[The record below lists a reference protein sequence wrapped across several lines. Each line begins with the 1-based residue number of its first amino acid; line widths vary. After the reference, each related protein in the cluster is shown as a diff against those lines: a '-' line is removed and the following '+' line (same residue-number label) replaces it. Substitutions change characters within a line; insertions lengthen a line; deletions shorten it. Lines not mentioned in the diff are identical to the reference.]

1 DIIRVA
7 DSHYAGTE
15 IGGRVLAINGRKV
28 TLDREISIDNAS
40 YFTYING
47 EATHSS
53 KIQSVNG
60 KEITLD
66 STPTGLETYGV
77 WSLSTKQI
85 SSGLYRSISIVENA
99 DGTNTITALQHEPQ
113 KEAIVDNSAHFVE
126 TARTLYKAPQINA
139 VEVSTGYDGKLYITG
154 DISSGDGKLTYD
166 IKITK
171 DGNLYQYKKGLS
183 DPNIELSDLPN
194 GDYTVII
201 YGKNAKGQI
210 VTEKT
215 QTFTIDRPPAPTGV
229 VVTGGL
235 GQITLEWDWVNE
247 VTQTEIFAA
256 ETDNFALAKKIA
268 KVTARTYAHT
278 LKGNKVVRYYWLR

>member
-1 DIIRVA
+1 
-7 DSHYAGTE
+7 
-15 IGGRVLAINGRKV
+15 
-28 TLDREISIDNAS
+28 LDREISIDNAS

-126 TARTLYKAPQINA
+126 TARTLYKAPQI
-139 VEVSTGYDGKLYITG
+139 
-154 DISSGDGKLTYD
+154 
-166 IKITK
+166 
-171 DGNLYQYKKGLS
+171 
-183 DPNIELSDLPN
+183 
-194 GDYTVII
+194 
-201 YGKNAKGQI
+201 
-210 VTEKT
+210 
-215 QTFTIDRPPAPTGV
+215 
-229 VVTGGL
+229 
-235 GQITLEWDWVNE
+235 
-247 VTQTEIFAA
+247 
-256 ETDNFALAKKIA
+256 
-268 KVTARTYAHT
+268 
-278 LKGNKVVRYYWLR
+278 